1 MTTRHHRLIGLLL
14 FVLAQAACSPSRYFA
29 GTVPPELALL
39 EPVTYI
45 SHVERDGEL
54 VPNDSLSIRSAEM
67 LTRVFTSI
75 GLPVA
80 GIVPVDYWGDDG
92 DLLPYL
98 EQLPAV
104 DARHL
109 KRSPVPEPIRQLI
122 QEQGHRY
129 GMLVYADGFTRDEI
143 NYAKGVAVGAAL
155 GVLGLVLSGGRYA
168 NINIPNKFGSHI
180 FVMVVDAEANQVV
193 FYNRST
199 PDEANPM
206 SEKQLRQQ
214 VRKLMNN
221 LLQG

>member
-1 MTTRHHRLIGLLL
+1 MTTTHYRLLGSLLL
-14 FVLAQAACSPSRYFA
+14 VLSLAACSPTRYFA
-29 GTVPPELALL
+29 GSAPSELALL
-39 EPVTYI
+39 DPVTYI
-45 SHVERDGEL
+45 SHVERNGEL

-80 GIVPVDYWGDDG
+80 RIVPVDYWGNEG
-92 DLLPYL
+92 HLLPFL

-104 DARHL
+104 DVRQL
-109 KRSPVPEPIRQLI
+109 KRSPVPEPIRQLL
-122 QEQGHRY
+122 QEHGQRY
-129 GMLVYADGFTRDEI
+129 GLLVYADGFTRDEL

-155 GVLGLVLSGGRYA
+155 GVLGLILSGGHQA
-168 NINIPNKFGSHI
+168 HLNLPNKFGSHI

-193 FYNRST
+193 FYNKST

-214 VRKLMNN
+214 VRKLMQT
-221 LLQG
+221 LL